1 MKLVDFISVS
11 LVTLTPLVSAALQYR
26 GADISSLLVEEDS
39 DISYKSVDGQG
50 ESLETIL
57 ADNGVNA
64 IRQRLWVNP
73 GDGSYDLDYN
83 LELAKRM
90 VAADMVIYLDLHLS
104 DTWAD
109 PGHQVIHS
117 VLLYFSTC
125 HFRMR
130 LI

>member
-1 MKLVDFISVS
+1 MKFVDFISVP
-11 LVTLTPLVSAALQYR
+11 LVTLTPLVSTALQYR
-26 GADISSLLVEEDS
+26 GADISSLLLEEDS
-39 DISYKSVDGQG
+39 GISYKSVDDQS

-64 IRQRLWVNP
+64 IRQRLWVDP
-73 GDGSYDLDYN
+73 SDGSYDLDYN

-109 PGHQVIHS
+109 PGDQVIFS
-117 VLLYFSTC
+117 LLLYLSAY
-125 HFRMR
+125 HLR
-130 LI
+130 IK